1 MIVLDKSLFRFRYVF
16 GLFFAVL
23 LILFIRNL
31 ISYIQFPNTYLA
43 GFLPGLRPD
52 YFLQQL
58 TGIEFLI
65 IVFTF
70 LTLLLVVV
78 FIALSFWFDRK
89 TDRQEKQKMNAE
101 NQVIPII
108 ISYVYQDLLFISESL
123 LKDRMY
129 LKASIDDAKTREV
142 FFVTIVHFQE
152 LVEEDISGRLRDLCI
167 EIKAIKGIEYLLRSI
182 KDGDAILGLRVVRTL
197 NAKEFLP
204 YVNHYI
210 HSKNSILRIEAIL
223 TKLRITVET
232 DPEELFSSHPNLS
245 PMDINRLLPEFRNQV
260 QTPEIL
266 KRFLESKNS
275 RINALGVILLKS
287 KLDVSLKKSIK
298 KLLEKKD
305 PFLRMVIWD
314 YLTTVAEDSDEWFFT
329 AHYWS
334 ESNANKIKI
343 LSVLGR
349 FTPSDIWTNFLDKV
363 IRKEESPFKVLALEA
378 IFKQDIERF
387 LYYMDQSDSP
397 IEKAYDEVI
406 NLVN

>member
-1 MIVLDKSLFRFRYVF
+1 MIVRNKSLFRFRYLF
-16 GLFFAVL
+16 GLLFAVL
-23 LILFIRNL
+23 LFLFIRNL
-31 ISYIQFPNTYLA
+31 ISYLQLPNTYLA
-43 GFLPGLRPD
+43 GFLPGLHPD
-52 YFLQQL
+52 YFLNRL
-58 TGIEFLI
+58 SGIEFLI
-65 IVFTF
+65 IDFTL
-70 LTLLLVVV
+70 LTLLLVVA

-89 TDRQEKQKMNAE
+89 TDRQKNQKMNAE

-108 ISYVYQDLLFISESL
+108 IGYVYQDLLFISETLLNDRML
-123 LKDRMY
+123 LK
-129 LKASIDDAKTREV
+129 KSIDDGKTREV
-142 FFVTIVHFQE
+142 FFVTIVHFQD
-152 LVEEDISGRLRDLCI
+152 LVDEDLSGRLKNLCM
-167 EIKAIKGIEYLLRSI
+167 ELNAIKGIEYLLRSI

-204 YVNHYI
+204 YVNYYI

-223 TKLRITVET
+223 TKLRITVEA
-232 DPEELFSSHPNLS
+232 DPEELFSSHSNLS
-245 PMDINRLLPEFRNQV
+245 SMDINRLLPELINQK
-260 QTPEIL
+260 QTPENL
-266 KRFLESKNS
+266 KHYIESSNS

-287 KLDVSLKKSIK
+287 KMDVSFKKSVK

-343 LSVLGR
+343 LSALAR
-349 FTPSDIWTNFLDKV
+349 LTPSEIWTNFLDKV

-378 IFKQDIERF
+378 IFKQDAERF
-387 LYYMDQSDSP
+387 LHYMEQSDSP